1 MAMTQLLKGLSF
13 FDAFCLVVGSM
24 IGTGVFL
31 KSAAMA
37 QALGSPG
44 LVLLAWCAAGL
55 LSLSGAFTY
64 AEIGSRFPK
73 AGGEYVYLREAYG
86 KLPAFLFGWTRF
98 WIASTGSVA
107 AYGVG
112 AATFLGAV
120 VDLKYFGGKTSV
132 ALFFILLYT
141 TANCFAVSFGGKV
154 QAFMTSIKMLLI
166 LSIAIGVGFAVAPGS
181 GNLFPLSFH
190 STAVNPVSAFGMAML
205 AALWAFDGWNNLPM
219 AAGEVKNGS
228 KNVPLALASGTFI
241 VLLLYGMVN
250 LAYFHAL
257 PFSEVVTSNSTRFP
271 DAIPLAAK
279 AAQTFLGPIAVTF
292 LSIMFVFSALGA
304 MNGSIL
310 TGARVPYAMAKDGIF
325 FHRFSQ
331 LNSKTHV
338 PVFSVV
344 VQGVWACVLAL
355 SGTFDQLTDS
365 VVFASWIFYG
375 AVTFSVFLLR
385 KRKDVPAA
393 SFKTWGY
400 PVLPIVF
407 LISTVFLLINTVI
420 TNPKETLVGLVLIS
434 LGVPAYF
441 YFKNGTETTSD
452 HSTMC
457 SISDCQ
463 SKP

>member
-1 MAMTQLLKGLSF
+1 MTQLLKGLSF
-13 FDAFCLVVGSM
+13 FDAFSLVVGSM

-31 KSAAMA
+31 KSAAMS
-37 QALGSPG
+37 QALGSSG

-112 AATFLGAV
+112 AATFLSAV
-120 VDLKYFGGKTSV
+120 VDLKYFGGKTTV
-132 ALFFILLYT
+132 ALFFIALYT
-141 TANCFAVSFGGKV
+141 IANCLTVSFGGKI

-166 LSIAIGVGFAVAPGS
+166 LSIAIGVAVSIAPGK
-181 GNLFPLSFH
+181 GNLFPIHFE
-190 STAVNPVSAFGMAML
+190 STATNPISAFGMAML

-219 AAGEVKNGS
+219 AAGEVKNGTR
-228 KNVPLALASGTFI
+228 NVPLALALGTLI
-241 VLLLYGMVN
+241 VLVLYLLINV
-250 LAYFHAL
+250 AYFHAL
-257 PFSEVVTSNSTRFP
+257 PFNEVITSSSNQFP
-271 DAIPLAAK
+271 DALPVAAK
-279 AAQTFLGPIAVTF
+279 AAQSFLGPVAATF

-331 LNSKTHV
+331 LNEKTHV

-344 VQGVWACVLAL
+344 IQGVWACVLAL

-365 VVFASWIFYG
+365 VVFSSWIFYG
-375 AVTFSVFLLR
+375 AVTYSIFLLR
-385 KRKDVPAA
+385 KRTDVPVA
-393 SFKTWGY
+393 SFRTWGY
-400 PVLPIVF
+400 PYLPIVF
-407 LISTVFLLINTVI
+407 LLSTVFLLINTVI
-420 TNPKETLVGLVLIS
+420 SSPKETAVGLVLIS
-434 LGVPAYF
+434 LGVPAYY
-441 YFKNGTETTSD
+441 YFKRGSKHEETY
-452 HSTMC
+452 STIC
-457 SISDCQ
+457 SISDFQ